1 MRLKVLSEEVVI
13 DEVMTTA
20 AKRTSV
26 HPVTLNEENVNDVGV
41 NDEISRE
48 LPFLRLLLALNLSS
62 CRCEALDRIGVSAG
76 Q

>member
-26 HPVTLNEENVNDVGV
+26 HRVTPSEENVNAVGV

-48 LPFLRLLLALNLSS
+48 LPFLCLLLALNLSS